1 MPLELIADRPG
12 HAIMQPYQ
20 ETPPGPDQVR
30 LRSLYSAIKHGTEF
44 RGFQANTPD
53 ATARW
58 DSQLRLHIRGEE
70 QQGQFP
76 MALGD
81 LCLGVVMDLGEKVTG
96 FKVGDQVFAHVPV
109 RATHTVPAQR
119 LQIAPEGASPQAL
132 MYTNPTDVAVGGVRD
147 APVRL
152 GDRVAVFGLGA
163 IGQMAVQVAR
173 LAGATPEVRI
183 IPFRGEYYRLRD
195 EAATLVRSLIYPV
208 PDPTFPF
215 LGVHFTRRVDGTVEV
230 GPNAVLALGREHYRG
245 SRPNAAD
252 IVEMLRFGGCWRL
265 VGRHWRA
272 GGAELWR
279 SRIRAVYARSA
290 RALVPEVS
298 GADLLPGGAGV
309 RAQAVGADG
318 RLVDDF
324 WIQESPGFV
333 HVLNAPSPAATA
345 SLAIGDH
352 LADLVIRR
360 LGR

>member
-173 LAGATPEVRI
+173 LAGASWVAAIDPIDIR
-183 IPFRGEYYRLRD
+183 RD
-195 EAATLVRSLIYPV
+195 AA
-208 PDPTFPF
+208 
-215 LGVHFTRRVDGTVEV
+215 
-230 GPNAVLALGREHYRG
+230 A
-245 SRPNAAD
+245 
-252 IVEMLRFGGCWRL
+252 
-265 VGRHWRA
+265 RH
-272 GGAELWR
+272 G
-279 SRIRAVYARSA
+279 
-290 RALVPEVS
+290 
-298 GADLLPGGAGV
+298 
-309 RAQAVGADG
+309 
-318 RLVDDF
+318 
-324 WIQESPGFV
+324 
-333 HVLNAPSPAATA
+333 
-345 SLAIGDH
+345 
-352 LADLVIRR
+352 ADLVIDPTQDDAGLVIKQRTQGVGVDVTMETSGSYAALNDALRSTKYRGTVVSTAYYNGPTQALALAGEWHRNRIQIVSSRSNSEPQPEHGWDYTRIKSESLALMVDGR
-360 LGR
+360 LDADDLMHPVVPLSRAADAYLEMNEHPERGIKLGIDHSLEE